1 MKKRKYDFLHGKI
14 TKTSDFERKSFV
26 NNMAFNMQLYESS
39 SSEVNE
45 LINWLLCMSD
55 DCVYREE
62 VKDRKDIKLKQKQ
75 KTDEN
80 TVIAEVWENDI
91 ILLSNVTILHQYLIG
106 KEPDVLTDIVDKLFF
121 ALDKIVHT
129 YDDYSR
135 DLKNIRFY
143 VELEYEPKEQ

>member
-14 TKTSDFERKSFV
+14 TKTSDLERKSFV

-62 VKDRKDIKLKQKQ
+62 VKDRKDVKLKPKQ

-121 ALDKIVHT
+121 ALDKIVHP

-135 DLKNIRFY
+135 DLKNVRFY